1 MGGSIN
7 PSVDTLESIKKY
19 NYNPSDEGLK
29 LTSIIILTYN
39 QLAYTKL
46 CIESIRKF
54 TPKNSY
60 EIIVVDNNSSD
71 ETVEWLKKQK
81 DITGIYNKENK
92 GFPGG
97 CNQGIKI
104 ARGDNILLLNND
116 TIVTPNWLNN
126 MQKALYSDDNIGI
139 VGTITN
145 ECSNY
150 QQIEVDYHDFESMI
164 EFSKKINIS
173 NELAWDQR
181 VKLVGY
187 CFMIRKELIDK
198 IGLLDEGFF
207 PGNYEDDDYSI
218 RSICAGYKNILCKD
232 VFIHHFRSVSFN
244 SLPETF
250 SQSMVN
256 NLTRFNEKWGFNIH
270 YSSFVRF
277 ELIELIKKPLDAPLK
292 VLEVGCSLGLT
303 LLEIKNKFRNAE
315 IYGIEIDENVAK
327 ITKNLFPFICGN
339 IETLDLPY
347 DENYFDIIL
356 FPDVLEH
363 LVDPW
368 ETLRKMK
375 KYLKKDGNIISS
387 IPNIMYIQNLV
398 DLIRGN
404 FNYVDAGILDKTHLR
419 FFTLAEIQKLFDS
432 TGYNLDLI
440 NAIAHYP
447 SPENEK
453 IIDLLCTISNENIKQ
468 QYTIYQY
475 LVCVSNKENLSQIS
489 PPPIDEK
496 LEFKFKLMRIDN
508 DLDIEDSLNYILK
521 LFLNNKDTFLDDLKS
536 LVDECVIE
544 KDKVMKLICDA
555 ALSNNMLDLYN
566 ILK

>member
-7 PSVDTLESIKKY
+7 PNIETLESIKKY
-19 NYNPSDEGLK
+19 NYNPIDEGLK

-71 ETVEWLKKQK
+71 DTVEWLKKQK
-81 DITGIYNKENK
+81 DIIGIYNKENR

-97 CNQGIKI
+97 CNQGMKI

-126 MQKALYSDDNIGI
+126 MQKALYRDDNIGI
-139 VGTITN
+139 VSAITN

-250 SQSMVN
+250 SQSMTN
-256 NLTRFNEKWGFNIH
+256 NLARFNEKWGFNIH

-277 ELIELIKKPLDAPLK
+277 ELIELINKPLDAPLK

-347 DENYFDIIL
+347 EENYFDIIL

-387 IPNIMYIQNLV
+387 IPNIMYIENLV

-419 FFTLAEIQKLFDS
+419 FFTLGEIQKLFDS

-453 IIDLLCTISNENIKQ
+453 IIDLLCTISNENLKQ

-489 PPPIDEK
+489 SPPIDEK